1 MSSTPEADSQ
11 RPVALITGAARRI
24 GRAIALELA
33 AQGWALA
40 LHHRQSGEQA
50 QAVAAELSHGGTKVH
65 LLSAD
70 LSDESQTRALADGV
84 VRAFG
89 RWDAVVNNASLF
101 EYDDIASFSYQ
112 ALQRHLCANTAAPVL
127 LAQCLH
133 AHLQGRPGARGC
145 VVNLLDQKLW
155 NPNPDYLS
163 YTLSKAALESANTV
177 LAQALAPTVRV
188 CGVAPGVTLVSGP
201 MSEQGFEQAH
211 TMTPLGRSS
220 TPQDIAQAV
229 AFLLK
234 APAITGTTLL
244 VDGGQHL
251 AAQARDVLFLTP
263 ASPQAQGGDPV
274 GSAA

>member
-50 QAVAAELSHGGTKVH
+50 QALAAELARGGTQVH

-70 LSDESQTRALADGV
+70 LSDESQTRSLAGGV

-101 EYDDIASFSYQ
+101 EYDDIASFSYE

-145 VVNLLDQKLW
+145 VVNLLDLHPVQ
-155 NPNPDYLS
+155 
-163 YTLSKAALESANTV
+163 
-177 LAQALAPTVRV
+177 
-188 CGVAPGVTLVSGP
+188 SGA
-201 MSEQGFEQAH
+201 G
-211 TMTPLGRSS
+211 
-220 TPQDIAQAV
+220 I
-229 AFLLK
+229 
-234 APAITGTTLL
+234 
-244 VDGGQHL
+244 GQHR
-251 AAQARDVLFLTP
+251 AGPGAGAHG
-263 ASPQAQGGDPV
+263 QGVWCRTRGHLGV
-274 GSAA
+274 GADERTGL